1 MDTIKIDRKN
11 AKLIA
16 HRGVCGL
23 ETENTAA
30 AFIAAGNRNFYA
42 IETDVQVTADGE
54 FVLMHDDTTGRVADV
69 DLVIKD
75 TDYSVLKD
83 VCLKEVIYGE
93 ENPLAKSRSD
103 LRIPNLSEYIRI
115 CKKYG
120 KKCDIEFKGAFAP
133 EDVDRM
139 LDLIEQE
146 GYMNQVIFT
155 AWDINALIQVRKKL
169 PAQEIIIN
177 IRDFNEEVM
186 EILNNYSFEISL
198 RCDKVS
204 KEVIDTVH
212 ANGRK
217 VLVWYANTKEDA
229 EKMADMGVD
238 YLVSNIFE

>member
-54 FVLMHDDTTGRVADV
+54 FVLMHDDSTGRVADV

-75 TDYSVLKD
+75 TDYSVLRD
-83 VCLKEVIYGE
+83 ICLKEIIYGKE
-93 ENPLAKSRSD
+93 SPLAKSRSD
-103 LRIPNLSEYIRI
+103 LRIPTLSEYIRI

-120 KKCDIEFKGAFAP
+120 KKCMIEFKGFFAP
-133 EDVDRM
+133 EDVDRV
-139 LDLIEQE
+139 LELVEKE
-146 GYMNQVIFT
+146 GYIHQSIFT
-155 AWDINALIQVRKKL
+155 AWDINALIQVRQKL
-169 PAQEIIIN
+169 PTQEIIIA
-177 IRDFNEEVM
+177 IRDFNEDVV
-186 EILNNYSFEISL
+186 EILNKYSFEISL

-204 KEVIDTVH
+204 KEVIETAH

-229 EKMADMGVD
+229 EKMAGLGVD